1 MSKPPFASLR
11 FAPAAVD
18 VERRAEGV
26 RVLHSPQPL
35 EPYARCL
42 GEHLER
48 WAREAPD
55 RCFLAERAGAVWRR
69 LTFGE
74 ALAQARAIGAALLTR
89 DLSAERPVLVL
100 SDNAIDHAL
109 LMLGA
114 MHVGVPVAPVSPAYS
129 LMSKDFAKVK
139 AIAALLKP
147 GLVYAADGA
156 KFAGV
161 LGALDFGGAEIVI
174 GANPPAGLKATAF
187 ADLRGAPGPEVDQ
200 AFAAVGPDTIAKFLF
215 TSGSTGEPK
224 GVINTQRMLCSNQQA
239 VSQLWPFLAQNVN
252 GPPVIVDWLP
262 WNHTFGANHNFNM
275 MLANGGTLY
284 IDEGKPVPGLIEKT
298 VTNLREVSS
307 TIYFNVPRGFD
318 ALIPFLEKDA
328 ALRKNFFR
336 DLQLIFYAAAALP
349 QNLWEK
355 LENLSIQERGKRTVM
370 VSSWGA
376 TETAPMVTSVH
387 YEIERAGVI
396 GLPAPGTEL
405 KMVPN
410 ENKLELRVRG
420 PNVTPGYWKRPDLTR
435 EAFDEEGFYRIGDAG
450 RFADENDPARGIV
463 FDGRIA
469 EDFKLMSGVWVHVGA
484 LRINALTLLA
494 PVAQDIVVAGHD
506 REEIGFL
513 IFANAAGCR
522 SLCPDLPADAPL
534 EAVLADMRVVEAV
547 RKGLAQ
553 LKQENGGSSTHAA
566 CALLMAEPPLIDAN
580 EITDRDTALRLYAD
594 WNLSKPL
601 WQHFFDPNLKTEMM
615 KYIVKHWNVDG
626 VMIHM
631 NRGCEGLS
639 MGIMENR
646 LGLAAAGIPVM
657 TYEGNMGDEREFD
670 IVRAQN
676 RVDSFM
682 ETLNL
687 KRDFMAA

>member
-1 MSKPPFASLR
+1 MSKAPFASLR

-18 VERRAEGV
+18 VERRAGGAL
-26 RVLHSPQPL
+26 VLRSPQPL
-35 EPYARCL
+35 RPYARCL

-48 WAREAPD
+48 WAREAPE
-55 RCFLAERAGAVWRR
+55 RVFLAERAGPVWRR

-74 ALAQARAIGAALLTR
+74 ARAEARAIGAALLAR
-89 DLSAERPVLVL
+89 GLSAERPAMVL

-114 MHVGVPVAPVSPAYS
+114 MHVGVPVAPISPAYS
-129 LMSKDFAKVK
+129 LMSKDYAKVK

-156 KFAGV
+156 KFSGV
-161 LGALDFGGAEIVI
+161 LAAVDFGGAEIVL
-174 GANPPAGLKATAF
+174 GASPPAGVKATAF
-187 ADLRGAPGPEVDQ
+187 ADLRQAPGAEVDR

-224 GVINTQRMLCSNQQA
+224 GVINTQRMLCSNQQTI
-239 VSQLWPFLAQNVN
+239 SQLWPFLAEK
-252 GPPVIVDWLP
+252 PPVIVDWLP
-262 WNHTFGANHNFNM
+262 WNHTFGGNHNFNM

-284 IDEGKPVPGLIEKT
+284 IDEGKPAPGLIEKT
-298 VTNLREVSS
+298 VANLREVSP

-318 ALIPFLEKDA
+318 ALIPYLEQDA
-328 ALRKNFFR
+328 ALRKNLFSE
-336 DLQLIFYAAAALP
+336 LQLIFYAAAALP

-355 LENLSIQERGKRTVM
+355 LEDLSVQERGKRTVM

-410 ENKLELRVRG
+410 QGKLELRVRG

-450 RFADENDPARGIV
+450 RFADPNDPARGIE

-484 LRINALTLLA
+484 LRVKALAALA

-506 REEIGFL
+506 REEAGFL
-513 IFANAAGCR
+513 VFANPPGCR
-522 SLCPDLPADAPL
+522 GLCPDLPADAPL
-534 EAVLADMRVVEAV
+534 EQVLADPRVVAHV
-547 RKGLAQ
+547 RDGMAKLREEG
-553 LKQENGGSSTHAA
+553 GGSSTYAA
-566 CALLMAEPPLIDAN
+566 RAILMAEPPSIDAN
-580 EITDRDTALRLYAD
+580 EITDKGYINQRAVLSRRAALVERLYAAGAD
-594 WNLSKPL
+594 A
-601 WQHFFDPNLKTEMM
+601 
-615 KYIVKHWNVDG
+615 G
-626 VMIHM
+626 VLH
-631 NRGCEGLS
+631 
-639 MGIMENR
+639 
-646 LGLAAAGIPVM
+646 P
-657 TYEGNMGDEREFD
+657 
-670 IVRAQN
+670 
-676 RVDSFM
+676 
-682 ETLNL
+682 
-687 KRDFMAA
+687 

>member
-1 MSKPPFASLR
+1 MSKAPFASLD
-11 FAPAAVD
+11 FAPAAVEVD
-18 VERRAEGV
+18 RRADGAL
-26 RVLHSPQPL
+26 VLRSPQKL
-35 EPYARCL
+35 APYARCL

-69 LTFGE
+69 LTFAE
-74 ALAQARAIGAALLTR
+74 ALAQARAIGAALLAR
-89 DLSAERPVLVL
+89 GLSAERPAMVL
-100 SDNAIDHAL
+100 SDNSIDHAL

-114 MHVGVPVAPVSPAYS
+114 MHVGVPIAPVSPAYS
-129 LMSKDFAKVK
+129 LMSKDYAKVK
-139 AIAALLKP
+139 AIAGLLRP

-161 LGALDFGGAEIVI
+161 LQAVDFGGAEIVL
-174 GANPPAGLKATAF
+174 GANAPIGLKATAF
-187 ADLRGAPGPEVDQ
+187 ADLRQQPGAEVDK
-200 AFAAVGPDTIAKFLF
+200 AYAAVGPDTVAKFLF

-239 VSQLWPFLAQNVN
+239 VAQLWPFLA
-252 GPPVIVDWLP
+252 GEPPVIVDWLP

-284 IDEGKPVPGLIEKT
+284 IDDGKPVPGLIEKT
-298 VTNLREVSS
+298 VANLREVSP

-318 ALIPFLEKDA
+318 ALIPFLEQDA

-405 KMVPN
+405 KLVPN

-420 PNVTPGYWKRPDLTR
+420 PNVTPGYWRRPDLTQA
-435 EAFDEEGFYRIGDAG
+435 AFDEEGFYRIGDAG
-450 RFADENDPARGIV
+450 RFADPDDPARGIE

-484 LRINALTLLA
+484 IRVKALAALA
-494 PVAQDIVVAGHD
+494 PLAQDIVVAGHD
-506 REEIGFL
+506 REEAGFL
-513 IFANAAGCR
+513 VFANPPGCR
-522 SLCPDLPADAPL
+522 SLCPDLPAEVPL
-534 EAVLADMRVVEAV
+534 EQVLADARVTARLKEGMAMV
-547 RKGLAQ
+547 
-553 LKQENGGSSTHAA
+553 KQEGGGSSTYATR
-566 CALLMAEPPLIDAN
+566 ALLMAEPPSIDAN
-580 EITDRDTALRLYAD
+580 EITDKGYINQRAVLARRAALVERLYAEPPD
-594 WNLSKPL
+594 
-601 WQHFFDPNLKTEMM
+601 
-615 KYIVKHWNVDG
+615 
-626 VMIHM
+626 
-631 NRGCEGLS
+631 
-639 MGIMENR
+639 
-646 LGLAAAGIPVM
+646 AAVIK
-657 TYEGNMGDEREFD
+657 
-670 IVRAQN
+670 
-676 RVDSFM
+676 
-682 ETLNL
+682 L
-687 KRDFMAA
+687 